1 MLNKKA
7 FTLIEILAVIVI
19 IALILV
25 LVTPNILANLSKAR
39 GKVSDATEKVIEEA
53 TNIYLDENP
62 DTYPENEGDI
72 YCVTVDTLMGAGKL
86 VNPLTDARTGKEIN
100 GSTSVRVTITKG
112 GREYELVT
120 DGTCNQ
126 GALDILT
133 SDQIGLTV
141 SNITTKG
148 FDVTTTIPEKYR
160 SNIAKYDYSID
171 NGKKY
176 DYKNKGASIRITN
189 LLTNTYTIKVKVTT
203 KDGQVVVGSKPA
215 KATLVP
221 IGDITF
227 KSAPGMN
234 VCAAS
239 KVVTVTNPASSTIA
253 IEKNEK
259 LMYSYTLNTALNK
272 NSWPKQTN
280 NVYNITVTDN
290 GTLMARVTDGV
301 NEKVVSYAI
310 TKVAKP
316 NPVILKATVDLTKEK
331 YWAGRITV
339 TARTSTC
346 TNSSSTKING
356 YCLTTSNKRP
366 SKNDSCFNNTGSSNH
381 YAHNNNSFGRDNGT
395 YYAWVRDSAGEVSL
409 TGVKVTVNWK
419 GKPSCTIDRKGS
431 YVYGS
436 SKWWTGN
443 VTATLKPSGNGKTI
457 RSQKISS
464 NGTSSSTKITVKK
477 EGKST
482 VSGTLSAGGKTG
494 NCSYTAWIDKTA
506 PSCTISSYKSDVSNP
521 YVTFKCSDSTS
532 GCQTTTKTKY
542 GEGTHSYTCYDNAGN
557 SRKSPSKYVK
567 KYVYIPPISSG
578 GGSGLNC
585 YWYSNGTTNDA
596 NDGLKLGS
604 CDSSLNGVVSNGK
617 VCSCGTGFGQ
627 TQKVNCYACK
637 KRGSSSWTYD
647 CTSPTKPSYTSCYM
661 YQTTVCSNTC

>member
-1 MLNKKA
+1 MKKRG

-176 DYKNKGASIRITN
+176 DYKNKGASTRITN

-239 KVVTVTNPASSTIA
+239 KVVTVTNPANSTIA
-253 IEKNEK
+253 IAKNEK

-280 NVYNITVTDN
+280 NIYNITVTDN

-419 GKPSCTIDRKGS
+419 GKISCSFGRDGNWKDGN
-431 YVYGS
+431 
-436 SKWWTGN
+436 SKWWTSN
-443 VTATLKPSGNGKTI
+443 LKVTLNPSVADGKII
-457 RSQKISS
+457 RSTKISS
-464 NGTSSSTKITVKK
+464 SGATSTSSTKTITIKNDGRSNVT
-477 EGKST
+477 GT
-482 VSGTLSAGGKTG
+482 VYAGGRNGT
-494 NCSYTAWIDKTA
+494 CSYTAWIDKTA
-506 PSCTISSYKSDVSNP
+506 PSCYVSSYKSNVTNP
-521 YVTFKCSDSTS
+521 YVTFRCSDKTS
-532 GCQTTTKTKY
+532 GCRSSGTTKY
-542 GEGTHSYTCYDNAGN
+542 GGGTHYYTCKDQAGN
-557 SRKSPSKYVK
+557 TSSTSKYLV
-567 KYVYIPPISSG
+567 KYVPPPPPPPTDG
-578 GGSGLNC
+578 GGGGNNGSNTGKYYVCNSINYKPSPCYSSKPLLTGNCLCCTSKFDFSRACTRTPMLN
-585 YWYSNGTTNDA
+585 N
-596 NDGLKLGS
+596 
-604 CDSSLNGVVSNGK
+604 
-617 VCSCGTGFGQ
+617 
-627 TQKVNCYACK
+627 
-637 KRGSSSWTYD
+637 GSSSNNN
-647 CTSPTKPSYTSCYM
+647 SGSSNKFPSEGSFT
-661 YQTTVCSNTC
+661 CSHHNNITCK